1 MFRAAGAGMKLLR
14 NLWSDDSG
22 AVVSTELTMVLG
34 IVVGGLS
41 SGLVALRNGVNKGLA
56 SAAEIPFAAVPSAV
70 DIQAKVAQPAPFAA
84 KTLSHA
90 DSRAASHSISGSNVN
105 VYLNV
110 QYPSRNDI
118 PAP

>member
-1 MFRAAGAGMKLLR
+1 MEVLR
-14 NLWSDDSG
+14 RLWNDDSG

-41 SGLVALRNGVNKGLA
+41 SGMVALRNGVNKGMA
-56 SAAEIPFAAVPSAV
+56 SVAELPSAAVPSVA
-70 DIQAKVAQPAPFAA
+70 DIQAQVDQPPAFTA
-84 KTLSHA
+84 KTLSR
-90 DSRAASHSISGSNVN
+90 SASQSNATASSVSGSHVN
-105 VYLNV
+105 VYVNV